1 VTDKQQ
7 EKRFKATTPAKR
19 LFKLAGM
26 SMSIAKN
33 VANNKV
39 KGMFA
44 DEETRQQHK
53 EELYSNIGAQI
64 TETLGEMKG
73 AVMKVGQIVSQVK
86 DLLPSEIAEAL
97 ESLQKESPPMP
108 YNLIRQQVIR
118 SLGDDPQ
125 TLFSHFDTEP
135 FAAASIG
142 QVHRAITK
150 EGVECVV
157 KIQYPGVK
165 ESCDSDLK
173 QIKRLFKMA
182 GLVRI
187 SKDAMDKIFHE
198 IRTMLHE
205 ELDYQNEADNILF
218 FAEHYK
224 NHPYVQVPNL
234 IKSLSTDTILTLT
247 YLEGDSL
254 TNLDESVYTQ
264 EKRNQLAYRLFET
277 MGQQMFN
284 LRVMHCDPH
293 PGNFACRPDG
303 TLIIYDF
310 GAVKRVSAEAINHHR
325 QLVTDIFDGRTDTID
340 KCLTDIGVRPDNG
353 SVVPESYYQEWLNIT
368 MPMFSSDTPYDFG
381 TTDVHIKSM
390 QKVRTDALKYIGAFQ
405 PSPESMQIN
414 RVLTGHYWTMVNL
427 KAKVAL
433 RPLIQT
439 ILLDE

>member
-39 KGMFA
+39 KGMFS

-264 EKRNQLAYRLFET
+264 EKRNQIAYRLFET